1 MQRTSIIVVTA
12 AINADDDVSSS
23 SSSSLKSH
31 GEVVVDL
38 QPDKGEDKHKD
49 DEDKNDEDH
58 EDEDANEDE
67 DEDNEII
74 INPHLR
80 VMMWLENRALYAE
93 NNFYMHPWDDHDENV
108 EDGKE
113 YQYQNGYFFSHRN
126 LKLDV
131 SSNDSNDG
139 DRNGHG
145 TPRIVARQDIP
156 EGTLLVSVPSNTFL
170 YKDND
175 ESKRSNQQ
183 LHPCDVAGKVVDVET
198 YFYPRNTNNKQHQY
212 PIPGDENY
220 VKPFMDSIFKLYENS
235 NDDDDDDNDADND
248 AEENNRKDGDGETT
262 NEHQFLWSDKQIDI
276 LSKIL
281 GNELE
286 PKSNTLGLFRRS
298 KSNNNNNNKNNET
311 LLLCENPTSSSDQQH
326 QDKTKTT
333 SNKKYHYSYNP
344 TKHSIKK
351 LNLFKCILNAV
362 LTRGWNSRMVPIY
375 HWLPRASDDQQQNTA
390 ANVHHSVIEID
401 ESALYEYVIEER
413 EVNIKREIESLS
425 KNGKRYIVPKIDPV
439 SYQLHSSR
447 LIKKDEI
454 LILPYH
460 SIAQQFILTG
470 NVNGKSTVPSEAKS
484 VGEKASDPIRFWTQ
498 TLHDQTGTDNKYD
511 NNRLDPYDSFLSWDY
526 YPVSGTDGGDSD
538 TKSSRIVWIDKYS
551 EKPMV
556 LSSSKPDQNQEQILR
571 DTQRNVL
578 QSQYMRLRQ
587 MEDEI
592 QQQLLLSKD
601 DDDDA
606 AGNLAIYEYY
616 QLWTDSLGLVLAHS
630 RPQRNGNGNGNG
642 SSLPSLASNT
652 TTATTT
658 TSTTTCI
665 NDDDNNDDETCSAAA
680 AAAAVVM
687 GYDDLK
693 VRRNGDGIN
702 FNGVTLAHDCTNQF
716 EQTLYEETNTPYA
729 KLEWTRSYIGGGR
742 LLINENDD
750 AEDNDDNTNDE
761 REQDTCLHLNGVL
774 HSCLAFRPHVHETL
788 IHYPASFLPKD
799 SIKRVL
805 FVGGGDLVILHEI
818 LRYPSIELVIGMELD
833 QTVLRSSFRHYGIQP
848 KFEDERVV
856 SCTIS

>member
-1 MQRTSIIVVTA
+1 
-12 AINADDDVSSS
+12 
-23 SSSSLKSH
+23 
-31 GEVVVDL
+31 
-38 QPDKGEDKHKD
+38 
-49 DEDKNDEDH
+49 
-58 EDEDANEDE
+58 
-67 DEDNEII
+67 
-74 INPHLR
+74 
-80 VMMWLENRALYAE
+80 
-93 NNFYMHPWDDHDENV
+93 
-108 EDGKE
+108 
-113 YQYQNGYFFSHRN
+113 
-126 LKLDV
+126 
-131 SSNDSNDG
+131 
-139 DRNGHG
+139 
-145 TPRIVARQDIP
+145 
-156 EGTLLVSVPSNTFL
+156 
-170 YKDND
+170 
-175 ESKRSNQQ
+175 
-183 LHPCDVAGKVVDVET
+183 
-198 YFYPRNTNNKQHQY
+198 
-212 PIPGDENY
+212 
-220 VKPFMDSIFKLYENS
+220 
-235 NDDDDDDNDADND
+235 
-248 AEENNRKDGDGETT
+248 
-262 NEHQFLWSDKQIDI
+262 
-276 LSKIL
+276 
-281 GNELE
+281 
-286 PKSNTLGLFRRS
+286 
-298 KSNNNNNNKNNET
+298 
-311 LLLCENPTSSSDQQH
+311 
-326 QDKTKTT
+326 
-333 SNKKYHYSYNP
+333 
-344 TKHSIKK
+344 
-351 LNLFKCILNAV
+351 
-362 LTRGWNSRMVPIY
+362 
-375 HWLPRASDDQQQNTA
+375 
-390 ANVHHSVIEID
+390 
-401 ESALYEYVIEER
+401 
-413 EVNIKREIESLS
+413 
-425 KNGKRYIVPKIDPV
+425 
-439 SYQLHSSR
+439 
-447 LIKKDEI
+447 
-454 LILPYH
+454 
-460 SIAQQFILTG
+460 
-470 NVNGKSTVPSEAKS
+470 
-484 VGEKASDPIRFWTQ
+484 
-498 TLHDQTGTDNKYD
+498 
-511 NNRLDPYDSFLSWDY
+511 
-526 YPVSGTDGGDSD
+526 
-538 TKSSRIVWIDKYS
+538 
-551 EKPMV
+551 MV